1 MAQMIRWGILGTG
14 RIAHTFAAGLRSVP
28 DVELV
33 AVGSRSQQAAERF
46 GDEMN
51 VPRRH
56 ASYEELANDPDVDV
70 IYVSSPHSAHMEN
83 SLLCINA
90 GKAVLCE
97 KPFTINAR
105 QAEAVIS
112 AARTH
117 GVFLMEAMWPRF
129 LPAMVRVREL
139 LAEQAIGEVRM
150 LASDC
155 GFRTSFD
162 PQHRLFN
169 PELGGG
175 ALLDVGVYPIS
186 LSSMIFGEPERI
198 TSLASLGATG
208 VDEQSAMILGYSA
221 GQLAILSTAIR
232 TSTPNEAHIMGSD
245 GTIRIH
251 SSAVKAT
258 TLTVSRSGKQP
269 ETIELPL
276 DGNGY
281 NYQAA
286 AVADALRAGKRECDI
301 MPLDETLS
309 IMRTMDRIREQ
320 WQLTYPME

>member
-1 MAQMIRWGILGTG
+1 MAKKIRWGILGTG

-33 AVGSRSQQAAERF
+33 AVGSRIKQTADKF
-46 GDEMN
+46 GDELN

-56 ASYEELANDPDVDV
+56 ASYEDLANDPDVDV
-70 IYVSSPHSAHMEN
+70 IYISSPHSAHEEN

-105 QAEAVIS
+105 QAEAVIT
-112 AARTH
+112 AARTR

-139 LAEQAIGEVRM
+139 LAEQAIGDVRM
-150 LASDC
+150 LTSDC
-155 GFRTSFD
+155 GFGAAFD
-162 PQHRLFN
+162 PKHRLFD
-169 PELGGG
+169 PALGGG
-175 ALLDVGVYPIS
+175 ALLDVGVYPVS
-186 LSSMIFGEPERI
+186 LSSMIFGEPDRI
-198 TSLASLGATG
+198 ASLASLGATG
-208 VDEQSAMILGYSA
+208 VDEQSAMILGYPA

-232 TSTPNEAHIMGSD
+232 TSTPNETHILGSE
-245 GTIRIH
+245 GMIRIH
-251 SSAVKAT
+251 SPAVKAT
-258 TLTVSRSGKQP
+258 MLTVSRSGKQP

-281 NYQAA
+281 NYQAV
-286 AVADALRAGKRECDI
+286 AVADALRAGKRESDI
-301 MPLDETLS
+301 MPLDETLA

-320 WQLTYPME
+320 WQLSYPME